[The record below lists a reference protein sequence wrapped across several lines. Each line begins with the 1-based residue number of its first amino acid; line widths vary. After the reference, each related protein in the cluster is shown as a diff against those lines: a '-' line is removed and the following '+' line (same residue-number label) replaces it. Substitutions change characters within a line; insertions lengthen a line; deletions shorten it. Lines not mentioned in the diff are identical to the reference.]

1 MKFSVKWKSVL
12 YIPTSSQ
19 DEMCGNVEFKLE
31 NHIHYH
37 VVIITTNGNRIEM
50 HFGFMYFDAHFRVRE
65 YPETS
70 LTDF

>member
-1 MKFSVKWKSVL
+1 
-12 YIPTSSQ
+12 
-19 DEMCGNVEFKLE
+19 MCGNVEFKLE